1 MKVITK
7 NVDEYG
13 NFTTLPRIDSENG
26 SLKLDSPDATH
37 QIELIFNDLK
47 DIDLFI
53 GAMEILRRNGKFTK
67 H

>member
-1 MKVITK
+1 MKVLTK

-13 NFTTLPRIDSENG
+13 IFTTLPRIDDDCK
-26 SLKLDSPDATH
+26 SLKLVSPNEIH
-37 QIELIFNDLK
+37 EIELIFKDLK

-53 GAMEILRRNGKFTK
+53 GAMEILRRNGKFTT